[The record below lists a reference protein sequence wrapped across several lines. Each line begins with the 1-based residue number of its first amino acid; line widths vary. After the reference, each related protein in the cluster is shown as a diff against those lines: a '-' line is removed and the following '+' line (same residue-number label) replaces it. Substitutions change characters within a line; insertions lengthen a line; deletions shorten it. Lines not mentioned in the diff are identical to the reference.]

1 MIKGHGEDGD
11 LEILEIVR
19 PGSLTTIQD
28 LGRIGYGQYGV
39 PAAGAMD
46 PWSLQIAN
54 LLVGNPRSAAGLEMT
69 MRGAKIRF
77 FVSTVVAIT
86 GGQGMYTL
94 NGNKIDSW
102 RCIAI
107 KPGDVLDIGVVMEG
121 CRAYLAIAGG
131 IKVPKVLG
139 SRSTYIPASLG
150 GLEGRALSKGD
161 ILKGY
166 PWQGTYIPRALSK
179 RYVPDYSGICT
190 LRVVAGLDAEMFPEE
205 TVRTFYSTTYEVS
218 GQSDRMGCRL
228 EGPVLNTGLKGDRVS
243 DAMVQGGIQVPPNGQ
258 PIILS
263 ADQTVGGYP
272 IIAVV
277 ASVDFTLVAQLSV
290 TQKVRFEQISLE
302 KAQTLRLSMENF
314 LQSLSIAV
322 GG

>member
-1 MIKGHGEDGD
+1 MEV
-11 LEILEIVR
+11 LEILR

-54 LLVGNPRSAAGLEMT
+54 LLVGNPRNAAGLEMT

-77 FVSTVVAIT
+77 LVSTVIAIT
-86 GGQGMYTL
+86 GGQGKYTL
-94 NGNKIDSW
+94 NGKTVDNW
-102 RCIAI
+102 RCILI
-107 KPGDVLDIGVVMEG
+107 RPGDILDIGVVTEG

-131 IKVPKVLG
+131 IKVPEVLG
-139 SRSTYIPASLG
+139 SRSTYIPANLG
-150 GLEGRALSKGD
+150 GLEGRALVKGD
-161 ILKGY
+161 VLGGY
-166 PWQGTYIPRALSK
+166 PWQGTYVPRALSK
-179 RYVPDYSGICT
+179 RYVPDYSGLCT
-190 LRVVAGLDAEMFPEE
+190 LRVVTGLDTEMFPED
-205 TVRTFYSTTYEVS
+205 TVRAFYSSTYEVS

-228 EGPVLNTGLKGDRVS
+228 EGPVLNTGLRGDRVS
-243 DAMVQGGIQVPPNGQ
+243 DAMVKGGIQVPPNGQ

-290 TQKVRFEQISLE
+290 TQKVRFEEISME
-302 KAQTLRLSMENF
+302 EAQRLRLSMENF

-322 GG
+322 GV

>member
-1 MIKGHGEDGD
+1 
-11 LEILEIVR
+11 
-19 PGSLTTIQD
+19 
-28 LGRIGYGQYGV
+28 
-39 PAAGAMD
+39 
-46 PWSLQIAN
+46 
-54 LLVGNPRSAAGLEMT
+54 
-69 MRGAKIRF
+69 
-77 FVSTVVAIT
+77 
-86 GGQGMYTL
+86 
-94 NGNKIDSW
+94 
-102 RCIAI
+102 
-107 KPGDVLDIGVVMEG
+107 
-121 CRAYLAIAGG
+121 
-131 IKVPKVLG
+131 
-139 SRSTYIPASLG
+139 
-150 GLEGRALSKGD
+150 
-161 ILKGY
+161 
-166 PWQGTYIPRALSK
+166 K

-302 KAQTLRLSMENF
+302 EAQTLRLSMENF